1 MCIPDENFEA
11 RLRDFFEVEGT
22 LEIKSDEINEKAI
35 TECYHNM
42 FAGATK
48 IITNVLSQGK
58 VVKRAVMYGIVCNM
72 QQPQKSIMLRLEI
85 DIDQQHCHFFRLLLQ
100 VPFSVAL
107 NRVLSRLCE

>member
-48 IITNVLSQGK
+48 DYYQCTVPRKGCEEGSNVWYCLQHAAASK
-58 VVKRAVMYGIVCNM
+58 VHNVEARDRY
-72 QQPQKSIMLRLEI
+72 
-85 DIDQQHCHFFRLLLQ
+85 
-100 VPFSVAL
+100 
-107 NRVLSRLCE
+107 